1 MGITRYLS
9 SGALAVVITLSLIY
23 AMQALIVMSD
33 KGLDRGNTFK
43 IPDFVHVPTPDNLNL
58 ITPKPPKPPK
68 PQEQPDQPKPQKA
81 SIDPDIQTFNIGQIN
96 VNTSINMNAGI
107 GLAPGDGEYL
117 PIVKVAPIYPS
128 RALSRG
134 IEGYVI
140 VEFTVTKTGGVRDAY
155 VVEADPENVF
165 DRAATRAALKF
176 KYKPRM
182 VDGQPV
188 ELPGVQNMI
197 TFRIEV

>member
-1 MGITRYLS
+1 MALTRYLS
-9 SGALAVVITLSLIY
+9 SAVLAVVITLSLIY
-23 AMQALIVMSD
+23 AMQGLIAMSD
-33 KGLDRGNTFK
+33 KELDKSKGFK
-43 IPDFVHVPTPDNLNL
+43 IPDFVHVPTPDDLNM

-68 PQEQPDQPKPQKA
+68 PTEQPDQPKLQKA
-81 SIDPDIQTFNIGQIN
+81 SIDPNVQTINIGQASFD
-96 VNTSINMNAGI
+96 TSINMNAGI

-140 VEFTVTKTGGVRDAY
+140 VEFTVTKTGSVRDPF
-155 VVEADPENVF
+155 VVESDPPNVF
-165 DRAATRAALKF
+165 DRSAMRAALKF

-182 VDGQPV
+182 VDGEPV
-188 ELPGVQNMI
+188 AVSGVQNMI
-197 TFRIEV
+197 TFKIED

>member
-1 MGITRYLS
+1 MALTRYLS
-9 SGALAVVITLSLIY
+9 SAVLAVVITLSLIY
-23 AMQALIVMSD
+23 AMQGLIAMSD
-33 KGLDRGNTFK
+33 KELDKSKGFK
-43 IPDFVHVPTPDNLNL
+43 IPDFVHVPTPDDLNM

-68 PQEQPDQPKPQKA
+68 PTEQPDQPKLQKA
-81 SIDPDIQTFNIGQIN
+81 SIDPNVQTINIGQASFD
-96 VNTSINMNAGI
+96 TSINMNAGI

-140 VEFTVTKTGGVRDAY
+140 VEFTVTKTGSVRDPF
-155 VVEADPENVF
+155 VVESDPANVF
-165 DRAATRAALKF
+165 DRSAVRAALKF

-182 VDGQPV
+182 VDGEPV
-188 ELPGVQNMI
+188 EVSGVQNMI
-197 TFRIEV
+197 TFKIED

>member
-9 SGALAVVITLSLIY
+9 SGVLAVVITLSLIY
-23 AMQALIVMSD
+23 AMQALIAMSD
-33 KGLDRGNTFK
+33 KGLDKGNTFK

-81 SIDPDIQTFNIGQIN
+81 SIDPDIQTFNIGQID

-140 VEFTVTKTGGVRDAY
+140 VEFTVTKTGSVRDAY
-155 VVEADPENVF
+155 VVESDPQNVF

-188 ELPGVQNMI
+188 EVTGVQNMI
-197 TFRIEV
+197 TFRIED

>member
-1 MGITRYLS
+1 MALTRYLS
-9 SGALAVVITLSLIY
+9 STVLAVVITLSLIY
-23 AMQALIVMSD
+23 AMQGLIAMSD
-33 KGLDRGNTFK
+33 KELDKSKGFK
-43 IPDFVHVPTPDNLNL
+43 IPDFVHVPTPDDLNM

-68 PQEQPDQPKPQKA
+68 PTEQPDQPKLQKA
-81 SIDPDIQTFNIGQIN
+81 SIDPNVQTINIGQASFD
-96 VNTSINMNAGI
+96 TSINMNAGI

-140 VEFTVTKTGGVRDAY
+140 VEFTVTKTGSVRDPF
-155 VVEADPENVF
+155 VVESDPPNVF
-165 DRAATRAALKF
+165 DRSAMRAALKF

-182 VDGQPV
+182 VDGEPV
-188 ELPGVQNMI
+188 AVSGVQNMI
-197 TFRIEV
+197 TFKIED

>member
-43 IPDFVHVPTPDNLNL
+43 SPDFVHVPTPDNLNL

-96 VNTSINMNAGI
+96 VNTSINMNAGV

-140 VEFTVTKTGGVRDAY
+140 VEFTVTKTGSVRDAY
-155 VVEADPENVF
+155 VVEADPQNVF

-188 ELPGVQNMI
+188 EVPGVQNMI
-197 TFRIEV
+197 TFRIED